1 MTTQFP
7 APRFFRSAVLCAA
20 ALGAGWPLRA
30 EVIDVDAAQLARM
43 AADGVTVVDIR
54 GAEEWRATG
63 VVQGSRQLT
72 YVIDAQGRGDP
83 HWVDK
88 VKTIVRPNQPVVLIC
103 RSGVRSAAAARQ
115 LDEAGYKKVYHVL
128 GGITAWIGA
137 GRPVV
142 PPDGGQS
149 AAP

>member
-1 MTTQFP
+1 MSTQFP
-7 APRFFRSAVLCAA
+7 APRFFRSAVLCTA
-20 ALGAGWPLRA
+20 ALGVGGALRA

-54 GAEEWRATG
+54 GADEWRATG

-72 YVIDAQGRGDP
+72 YAIDAQGRDP

-88 VKTIVRPNQPVVLIC
+88 VKTIVRPDQPVVLIC

-128 GGITAWIGA
+128 GGITAWINA

-142 PPDGGQS
+142 PPGNT
-149 AAP
+149 P